1 MRYDLYIYIY
11 IYIYICVCVIRRLKC
26 KVTTLWLQIVLP
38 QHESELLTSIMSK
51 MPASYNQDAMVTVC
65 ALRDDVTSSQQLVT
79 ETSDP
84 FLAPL
89 GSEDNPQQQTSPEQ
103 TEEDE
108 PLGEELKQLTN

>member
-1 MRYDLYIYIY
+1 MFDI
-11 IYIYICVCVIRRLKC
+11 
-26 KVTTLWLQIVLP
+26 TLTILGLQIVLP
-38 QHESELLTSIMSK
+38 QHESEMLTSIMSK
-51 MPASYNQDAMVTVC
+51 VPASYNQDPMVTLC

-89 GSEDNPQQQTSPEQ
+89 GGEDNRQQQQSPEH

-108 PLGEELKQLTN
+108 PLGEELN